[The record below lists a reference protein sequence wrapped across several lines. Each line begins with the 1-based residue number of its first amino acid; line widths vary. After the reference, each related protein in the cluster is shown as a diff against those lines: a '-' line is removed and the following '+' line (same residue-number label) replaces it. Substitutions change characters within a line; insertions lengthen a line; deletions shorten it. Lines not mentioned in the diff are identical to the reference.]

1 MNDERKFKWTPILFF
16 VMSGTVFGLSLYL
29 IAAGAVKPEARANV
43 GNVRVA
49 SASGAEPFGDEAR
62 VRVVLRR
69 DEKNSFGKVD
79 VVYRGVE
86 DDHVR
91 LDVFI
96 RDLDPH
102 YAYRREIAYG
112 AAKKGFRLG
121 GVHFE
126 LISAGRSKA
135 KLVWLRKG

>member
-1 MNDERKFKWTPILFF
+1 MNDERRYKWLPILFF

-29 IAAGAVKPEARANV
+29 MTVSAMESEARANV
-43 GNVRVA
+43 GNVRIA
-49 SASGAEPFGDEAR
+49 SASGPEPYGDEAR

-69 DEKNSFGKVD
+69 DEKKSFGKVD

-86 DDHVR
+86 DDHVK

-102 YAYRREIAYG
+102 YPYHREIAYR
-112 AAKKGFRLG
+112 AAKEGFRLG
-121 GVHFE
+121 GMYFE
-126 LISAGRSKA
+126 LISAGRTKA